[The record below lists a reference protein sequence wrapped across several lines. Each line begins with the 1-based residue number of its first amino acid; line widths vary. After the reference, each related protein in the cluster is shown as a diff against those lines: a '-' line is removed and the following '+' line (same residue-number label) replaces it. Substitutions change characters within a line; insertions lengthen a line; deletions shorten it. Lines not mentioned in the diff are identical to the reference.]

1 MEDLI
6 VLTLSKAV
14 REAFEQAGATFEDLE
29 NNMWISDCPIDGQL
43 IEEICEEND
52 FNIILSSF
60 VVRIKGEKGGD
71 TTRWK
76 Q

>member
-1 MEDLI
+1 MEDLL

-14 REAFEQAGATFEDLE
+14 REAFEEQGADFEDLE
-29 NNMWISDCPIDGQL
+29 NNVWISDCPIDGQL
-43 IEEICEEND
+43 IEEICKEND
-52 FNIILSSF
+52 FTTIISPF

-71 TTRWK
+71 TTRWR